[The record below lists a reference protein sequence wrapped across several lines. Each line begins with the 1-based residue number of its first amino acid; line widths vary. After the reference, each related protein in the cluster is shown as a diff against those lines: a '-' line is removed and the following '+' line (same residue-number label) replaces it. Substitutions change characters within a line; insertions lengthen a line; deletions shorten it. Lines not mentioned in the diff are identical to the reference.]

1 MPTSK
6 KRGGTKTHAKKV
18 QERNQSI
25 KSQKNAF
32 QRAMTQQMEEL
43 KRKYAEEQA
52 LSGNT
57 QNVEVVSQ

>member
-6 KRGGTKTHAKKV
+6 KRGGAKTHAKKV

-25 KSQKNAF
+25 NSQKNAF
-32 QRAMTQQMEEL
+32 QKVMAQQMEEL
-43 KRKYAEEQA
+43 KKKYAEEQA

-57 QNVEVVSQ
+57 QNVEVLSQ

>member
-6 KRGGTKTHAKKV
+6 KRGGVKAHAKKV
-18 QERNQSI
+18 QERNQTI

-32 QRAMTQQMEEL
+32 QKVMTQQMEEL

>member
-18 QERNQSI
+18 QERNQTI

-32 QRAMTQQMEEL
+32 QKVMTQQMEEL

-57 QNVEVVSQ
+57 QNVELVSQ